1 MNVLAIMDVVITV
14 FSLVVIESVLL
25 LCDAPYL
32 LFSTPTEGA
41 LLPEMMVQLTQMLT
55 LIKVEK

>member
-1 MNVLAIMDVVITV
+1 MDVVITV

-32 LFSTPTEGA
+32 LFPTPTEGA
-41 LLPEMMVQLTQMLT
+41 LLPEMMVYLTQMLT
-55 LIKVEK
+55 LIKVKK

>member
-1 MNVLAIMDVVITV
+1 MDVVITV
-14 FSLVVIESVLL
+14 FSLTAMVVMGCVLL

-55 LIKVEK
+55 LIKVKK